1 MYQLCVFKHET
12 VVCRVAYWNMTLL
25 PTEQWVQRHF
35 EVAFEFSQTH
45 IIPTF
50 RKIFLNQS
58 LCLRCFISHMTRNW
72 KCLQEIAILNLFKN
86 LIQSDNDP
94 ITLHCYMAQQLHSCH
109 NSLKLENLRLPF
121 TRFWQKESSSCFM
134 ASMRKGLK
142 TWLFSDIL
150 AFHKYWQANSWQS
163 SK

>member
-1 MYQLCVFKHET
+1 MNSFIRFLVEFMVWK
-12 VVCRVAYWNMTLL
+12 
-25 PTEQWVQRHF
+25 F
-35 EVAFEFSQTH
+35 AFETNWPLDAFYLPYDKKLKMSPENSN
-45 IIPTF
+45 IKSIP
-50 RKIFLNQS
+50 KLN
-58 LCLRCFISHMTRNW
+58 
-72 KCLQEIAILNLFKN
+72 FKVPVTP
-86 LIQSDNDP
+86 LYYI
-94 ITLHCYMAQQLHSCH
+94 HCYMAQQLHSCH

>member
-35 EVAFEFSQTH
+35 EVAFEFSQTL
-45 IIPTF
+45 ILLIF
-50 RKIFLNQS
+50 GKIFLNQS
-58 LCLRCFISHMTRNW
+58 LSPLW
-72 KCLQEIAILNLFKN
+72 QEIENVSRNSNIKS
-86 LIQSDNDP
+86 IQSGSDP

-121 TRFWQKESSSCFM
+121 TFWQKESSSCFM